1 MIRPLVVAL
10 TLFIGAAHAE
20 VLASPNPVDRLSD
33 VAQFGMRPDG
43 DFVQCDGLECPQ
55 RTLKHLAV
63 SAAPRSVSTPAPA
76 PAYTESPPRAR
87 SPAKRVRRHRQTPH
101 RKPAVTCAPAARTT
115 P

>member
-1 MIRPLVVAL
+1 MIRLVVIAL
-10 TLFIGAAHAE
+10 SLFIGAAHAQA
-20 VLASPNPVDRLSD
+20 LATSNPVARLSD

-43 DFVQCDGLECPQ
+43 DFVLCDGPECPQ

-63 SAAPRSVSTPAPA
+63 AAAPRATVTPI
-76 PAYTESPPRAR
+76 PAYTESPARAS

-101 RKPAVTCAPAARTT
+101 RKPVVTCKPAARST

>member
-1 MIRPLVVAL
+1 MIRLVAIAL
-10 TLFIGAAHAE
+10 SLFIGAAHAQA
-20 VLASPNPVDRLSD
+20 LASPNPVDRLLD

-43 DFVQCDGLECPQ
+43 DFVLCDGPECPQ

-63 SAAPRSVSTPAPA
+63 SVVPRSVSTPL
-76 PAYTESPPRAR
+76 PAYTESPARAR

-101 RKPAVTCAPAARTT
+101 RKPVVTCTPAARST

>member
-20 VLASPNPVDRLSD
+20 VLALPNPVDRLSD
-33 VAQFGMRPDG
+33 VAQFGMRPDS
-43 DFVQCDGLECPQ
+43 DFVLCDGPECPQ

-63 SAAPRSVSTPAPA
+63 SAAPRSVSMPI
-76 PAYTESPPRAR
+76 PAYTESPARAR

-101 RKPAVTCAPAARTT
+101 RKPVVTCSPAVRST